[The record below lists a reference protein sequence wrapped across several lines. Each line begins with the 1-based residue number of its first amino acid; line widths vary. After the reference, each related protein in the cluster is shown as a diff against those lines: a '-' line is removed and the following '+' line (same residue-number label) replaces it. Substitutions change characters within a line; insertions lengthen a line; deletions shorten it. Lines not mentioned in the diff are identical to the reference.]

1 MRPYGVLQ
9 STGVRWFR
17 DNVPGYA
24 LDIVATAV
32 ILVVGWY
39 LSKLAVRLL
48 GRTVA
53 RHFRRPS
60 VTRTVLR
67 SVRTAIL
74 LVTVSVAAVQIGWFR
89 PGDVLISVTVFSA
102 VSGVILAPIV
112 GSVINGLFVLA
123 DQPFEI
129 GDLIELADRGQ
140 RGFVED
146 ITLRYTKMFTL
157 DNTFIVIPNS
167 TIRDRDVINHSA
179 EDERTRLSL
188 TLQVTYESNVER
200 ARDIMERAGRDVG
213 DVISGGPNI
222 RIGAARYPASPTC
235 YIDKHAEHGVN
246 LTLRYWAKQP
256 YKLLTVRSKVNERIR
271 AAVQEADDVSIAY
284 PHQHLV
290 FDETS
295 GTADVRFH
303 RSEGSVG
310 EVGPTG
316 GTADG
321 EIQRGEGPEGDVP
334 GGDAANGDAS
344 TGPSARESTP
354 APDSDD
360 SRGPR

>member
-1 MRPYGVLQ
+1 
-9 STGVRWFR
+9 
-17 DNVPGYA
+17 
-24 LDIVATAV
+24 
-32 ILVVGWY
+32 
-39 LSKLAVRLL
+39 
-48 GRTVA
+48 VA

-67 SVRTAIL
+67 SVRSAIL

-102 VSGVILAPIV
+102 VIGVILAPIV
-112 GSVINGLFVLA
+112 GSIVNGLFVLA

-129 GDLIELADRGQ
+129 GDMIELADRGQ

-146 ITLRYTKMFTL
+146 ITLRYTKVFTL

-167 TIRDRDVINHSA
+167 TIRDRDVINYSA

-200 ARDIMERAGRDVG
+200 ARDIMERAARNVDA
-213 DVISGGPNI
+213 VISGGPNI

-235 YIDKHAEHGVN
+235 YIDEHADHGVS

-256 YKLLTVRSKVNERIR
+256 YKLLTVRSNVNERIR
-271 AAVQEADDVSIAY
+271 TVVQDAADVSIAY

-295 GTADVRFH
+295 GTADVRF
-303 RSEGSVG
+303 RQSDGPVG
-310 EVGPTG
+310 GERGIG
-316 GTADG
+316 GTPA
-321 EIQRGEGPEGDVP
+321 
-334 GGDAANGDAS
+334 GDAS
-344 TGPSARESTP
+344 CGDPSP
-354 APDSDD
+354 ATDADD
-360 SRGPR
+360 SGDSQ

>member
-1 MRPYGVLQ
+1 MRTYGVLQ
-9 STGVRWFR
+9 STVVRWLR
-17 DNVPGYA
+17 DNVPGYLLDTVAAA
-24 LDIVATAV
+24 L
-32 ILVVGWY
+32 ILVAGWY
-39 LSKLAVRLL
+39 VSKLAVRLL

-102 VSGVILAPIV
+102 VIGVILAPIV
-112 GSVINGLFVLA
+112 GSIINGLFVLA

-129 GDLIELADRGQ
+129 GDMIELADRGE

-167 TIRDRDVINHSA
+167 TVRERDVINHSA
-179 EDERTRLSL
+179 EDERTRLAL
-188 TLQVTYESNVER
+188 TIQVTYESNVER
-200 ARDIMERAGRDVG
+200 ARNLMERAARDVD

-235 YIDKHAEHGVN
+235 YIDEYADSGVN

-256 YKLLTVRSKVNERIR
+256 YKLLTVRSKVNERLR
-271 AAVQEADDVSIAY
+271 ASLADAEDVAIAY

-295 GTADVRFH
+295 GTADVRV
-303 RSEGSVG
+303 SGAEG
-310 EVGPTG
+310 P
-316 GTADG
+316 ADG
-321 EIQRGEGPEGDVP
+321 EGRTDDPTDGERSPPGDEVAD
-334 GGDAANGDAS
+334 GGSASSPDADSSGD
-344 TGPSARESTP
+344 PK
-354 APDSDD
+354 
-360 SRGPR
+360 